1 MGMSTGC
8 LFCNI
13 VAREVPAQIV
23 YENDHVLAFRDIRP
37 MAPTHALVIPKR
49 HIEGIHEAKAED
61 AAVLG
66 DLLLAARNVAEN
78 LGLATGGYRLIIN
91 EGADA
96 GQSVFHLHCHI
107 MGGRPM
113 AWPPG

>member
-1 MGMSTGC
+1 MTTGC

-13 VAREVPAQIV
+13 VSRSVPAQIV
-23 YENDHVLAFRDIRP
+23 HENDHVLAFRDIRP

-49 HIEGIHEAKAED
+49 HITGIHD
-61 AAVLG
+61 AVPADVELLG
-66 DLLLAARNVAEN
+66 QLLLAGRDVAEA
-78 LGLATGGYRLIIN
+78 LGLAQSGYRLVMN
-91 EGADA
+91 QGPDG
-96 GQSVFHLHCHI
+96 GQSVFHLHCHV